1 MSTRVADSKRG
12 ASKGKEKELKVVTTT
27 GDGWRP
33 SKCSETDLQ
42 ALVDEGLLQSKEVI
56 KWRPATGDKRPY
68 EEVDEVVLFQYFV
81 ERGLALPTSDFFHGL
96 LYYYGIQLHHL
107 NPSPSFSF
115 PFLFSSVKY
124 S

>member
-1 MSTRVADSKRG
+1 
-12 ASKGKEKELKVVTTT
+12 LKAVTIA

-33 SKCSETDLQ
+33 SKCSEVDLQ

-56 KWRPATGDKRPY
+56 QWRPATCDKRPY

-81 ERGLALPTSDFFHGL
+81 ERGLALPTSDFFLWSPL
-96 LYYYGIQLHHL
+96 LLR
-107 NPSPSFSF
+107 NP
-115 PFLFSSVKY
+115 LASSQ